1 VKTIILKEH
10 GGVEGFDLAEIP
22 HPLVQND
29 HVIIKVCA
37 SSINPVDCK
46 IRGGM
51 LAAIG
56 PDLPGVIH
64 GDVAGIVTEVGDGV
78 KELEVGDEVY
88 GCIGGFKDMPG
99 VLSEYALADPR
110 LLAKKPAN
118 LSMREAAVLPLVGIT
133 SWNALID
140 RGSLTK
146 GQRVLVHAGTGGVGH
161 FGLQLAKAMGAEVHT
176 TISNGQK
183 EEIAQEL
190 GADHVINYFKMSPK
204 QYVGQF
210 TEGMGYDLVFD
221 TVGGTCLDHSF
232 EAAKEYGTVV
242 SIAARSKHDLTQVHV
257 KSLSL
262 HVVFMLIPILKNQY
276 REQHGNI
283 LNKITELVENGKI
296 KPLLHDEEF
305 SFEEVGLAHECWESG
320 QSIGKISI
328 GNTW

>member
-1 VKTIILKEH
+1 VKTILLKEH
-10 GGVEGFDLAEIP
+10 GGVEGFDMAEIP
-22 HPLVQND
+22 HPLVQHD

-64 GDVAGIVTEVGDGV
+64 GDVAGIVTEVGNGV

-183 EEIAQEL
+183 EELAQEL

-204 QYVGQF
+204 QYVAQF

-262 HVVFMLIPILKNQY
+262 HVVFMLLPILKNQY

-296 KPLLHDEEF
+296 KPLLHEERF
-305 SFEEVGLAHECWESG
+305 SFEDVGQAHQCWEEG
-320 QSIGKISI
+320 GVIGKISLE
-328 GNTW
+328 NTW

>member
-1 VKTIILKEH
+1 MKTILLKEH
-10 GGVEGFDLAEIP
+10 GGVEGFDMAEIP
-22 HPLVQND
+22 HPLVQHD

-88 GCIGGFKDMPG
+88 GCIGGFKNMPG

-133 SWNALID
+133 SWNALVD
-140 RGSLTK
+140 SGSLAK

-183 EEIAQEL
+183 EVLAQEL

-204 QYVGQF
+204 QYVAQF
-210 TEGMGYDLVFD
+210 TEGTGYDLVFD
-221 TVGGTCLDHSF
+221 TVGGTCLNHSF

-262 HVVFMLIPILKNQY
+262 HVVFMLLPILKNQY

-320 QSIGKISI
+320 RSIGKISI

>member
-1 VKTIILKEH
+1 
-10 GGVEGFDLAEIP
+10 
-22 HPLVQND
+22 
-29 HVIIKVCA
+29 
-37 SSINPVDCK
+37 
-46 IRGGM
+46 
-51 LAAIG
+51 
-56 PDLPGVIH
+56 
-64 GDVAGIVTEVGDGV
+64 
-78 KELEVGDEVY
+78 
-88 GCIGGFKDMPG
+88 MPG
-99 VLSEYALADPR
+99 VLSEYALADPK

-118 LSMREAAVLPLVGIT
+118 LSMREAAVLPLIGIT

-140 RGSLTK
+140 RGSLTS

-183 EEIAQEL
+183 EVLAQEL
-190 GADHVINYFKMSPK
+190 GADDVINYFKMSPK
-204 QYVGQF
+204 QYVAQF

-257 KSLSL
+257 KSLCL
-262 HVVFMLIPILKNQY
+262 HVVFMLLPILKNQY

-320 QSIGKISI
+320 RSIGKISI

>member
-1 VKTIILKEH
+1 
-10 GGVEGFDLAEIP
+10 
-22 HPLVQND
+22 
-29 HVIIKVCA
+29 
-37 SSINPVDCK
+37 
-46 IRGGM
+46 
-51 LAAIG
+51 
-56 PDLPGVIH
+56 
-64 GDVAGIVTEVGDGV
+64 
-78 KELEVGDEVY
+78 
-88 GCIGGFKDMPG
+88 
-99 VLSEYALADPR
+99 
-110 LLAKKPAN
+110 
-118 LSMREAAVLPLVGIT
+118 MREAAVLPLVGIT

-183 EEIAQEL
+183 EELAQEL

-204 QYVGQF
+204 QYVAQF
-210 TEGMGYDLVFD
+210 TKGMGYDLIFD

-262 HVVFMLIPILKNQY
+262 HVVFMLLPILKNQY

-320 QSIGKISI
+320 RSIGKISI

>member
-1 VKTIILKEH
+1 MKTILLKEH

-51 LAAIG
+51 LASIG

-183 EEIAQEL
+183 EELAQEL

-204 QYVGQF
+204 QYVAQF
-210 TEGMGYDLVFD
+210 AEGTGYDLVFD

-232 EAAKEYGTVV
+232 EAAKDYGTVV

-262 HVVFMLIPILKNQY
+262 HVVFMLLPILRNQY

-320 QSIGKISI
+320 RSIGKISI

>member
-1 VKTIILKEH
+1 VKTILLKEH

-22 HPLVQND
+22 QPLVQND

-64 GDVAGIVTEVGDGV
+64 GDVAGIVTEVGNGV

-183 EEIAQEL
+183 EELAQEL

-204 QYVGQF
+204 QYVAQF
-210 TEGMGYDLVFD
+210 TEGTGYDLVFD

-262 HVVFMLIPILKNQY
+262 HVVFMLLPILKNQY

-320 QSIGKISI
+320 RSIGKISI

>member
-1 VKTIILKEH
+1 MEKPKAID
-10 GGVEGFDLAEIP
+10 G
-22 HPLVQND
+22 
-29 HVIIKVCA
+29 HVTIKVCA

-176 TISNGQK
+176 TISNDK
-183 EEIAQEL
+183 KKHSLKIL
-190 GADHVINYFKMSPK
+190 VRP
-204 QYVGQF
+204 
-210 TEGMGYDLVFD
+210 YD
-221 TVGGTCLDHSF
+221 
-232 EAAKEYGTVV
+232 
-242 SIAARSKHDLTQVHV
+242 
-257 KSLSL
+257 
-262 HVVFMLIPILKNQY
+262 
-276 REQHGNI
+276 
-283 LNKITELVENGKI
+283 
-296 KPLLHDEEF
+296 
-305 SFEEVGLAHECWESG
+305 
-320 QSIGKISI
+320 
-328 GNTW
+328 

>member
-1 VKTIILKEH
+1 MKAILLKKH

-22 HPLVQND
+22 RPLVQND

-37 SSINPVDCK
+37 SSVNPVDCK

-78 KELEVGDEVY
+78 EGLEVGDEVY

-140 RGSLTK
+140 RGSLAK
-146 GQRVLVHAGTGGVGH
+146 GQRVLVHAGTGGVGQ

-183 EEIAQEL
+183 EELAQEL

-204 QYVGQF
+204 QYVAQF

-262 HVVFMLIPILKNQY
+262 HVVFMLLPILKNQY

-320 QSIGKISI
+320 RSIGKISI

>member
-1 VKTIILKEH
+1 MKTILLKEH
-10 GGVEGFDLAEIP
+10 GGVEGFDLAEITQ
-22 HPLVQND
+22 PLVQND
-29 HVIIKVCA
+29 RVIIKVCA

-183 EEIAQEL
+183 EELAQEL

-204 QYVGQF
+204 QYVAQF
-210 TEGMGYDLVFD
+210 TEGTGYDLVFD

-262 HVVFMLIPILKNQY
+262 HVVFMLLPILKNQY

-296 KPLLHDEEF
+296 KPLLHAEEF
-305 SFEEVGLAHECWESG
+305 TFEEVGLAHECWESG
-320 QSIGKISI
+320 RSIGTISL

>member
-1 VKTIILKEH
+1 MKAILLKKH
-10 GGVEGFDLAEIP
+10 GGVEEFDLAEIP
-22 HPLVQND
+22 RPLVQND

-37 SSINPVDCK
+37 SSVNPVDCK

-133 SWNALID
+133 SWNALVD
-140 RGSLTK
+140 RGSLAK

-161 FGLQLAKAMGAEVHT
+161 FGLRLAKAMGAEVHT

-183 EEIAQEL
+183 EVLAQEL

-204 QYVGQF
+204 QYVAQF

-232 EAAKEYGTVV
+232 KAAKEYGTVV

-262 HVVFMLIPILKNQY
+262 HVVFMLLPILKNQY

-283 LNKITELVENGKI
+283 LNKITELVENRKI

-320 QSIGKISI
+320 RSIGKISI

>member
-1 VKTIILKEH
+1 VKTILLKEH

-22 HPLVQND
+22 QPLVQND

-183 EEIAQEL
+183 EELAQEL

-204 QYVGQF
+204 QYVAQF
-210 TEGMGYDLVFD
+210 TEGTGYDLVFD

-262 HVVFMLIPILKNQY
+262 HVVFMLLPILKNQY

-320 QSIGKISI
+320 RSIGKISI

>member
-1 VKTIILKEH
+1 MKAILLKKH
-10 GGVEGFDLAEIP
+10 GGVEEFDLAEIP
-22 HPLVQND
+22 RPLVQND

-37 SSINPVDCK
+37 SSVNPVDCK

-78 KELEVGDEVY
+78 KELEEGDEVY
-88 GCIGGFKDMPG
+88 GCIGGFKDIPG

-133 SWNALID
+133 SWNALVD
-140 RGSLTK
+140 RGSLAK

-183 EEIAQEL
+183 EVLAQEL

-204 QYVGQF
+204 QYVAQF

-232 EAAKEYGTVV
+232 KAAKEYGTVV

-262 HVVFMLIPILKNQY
+262 HVVFMLLPILKNQY

-283 LNKITELVENGKI
+283 LNKITELVENRKI

-320 QSIGKISI
+320 RSIGKISI

>member
-1 VKTIILKEH
+1 VKTILLKEH
-10 GGVEGFDLAEIP
+10 GGVEGFDMAEIP
-22 HPLVQND
+22 HPLVQHD

-88 GCIGGFKDMPG
+88 GCIGGFKNMPG

-183 EEIAQEL
+183 EELAQEL

-204 QYVGQF
+204 QYVAQF
-210 TEGMGYDLVFD
+210 TEGTGYDLVFD

-262 HVVFMLIPILKNQY
+262 HVVFMLLPILKNQY

-283 LNKITELVENGKI
+283 LNKITELVENGQI

-320 QSIGKISI
+320 RSIGKISI

>member
-1 VKTIILKEH
+1 MKTILLKEH
-10 GGVEGFDLAEIP
+10 GGVEGFDLAEITQ
-22 HPLVQND
+22 PLVQND
-29 HVIIKVCA
+29 RVIIKVCA

-183 EEIAQEL
+183 EELAQEL

-204 QYVGQF
+204 QYVAQF
-210 TEGMGYDLVFD
+210 TEGTGYDLVFD

-262 HVVFMLIPILKNQY
+262 HVVFMLLPILKNQY

-283 LNKITELVENGKI
+283 LNKITELVENGQI

-320 QSIGKISI
+320 RSIGKISI

>member
-1 VKTIILKEH
+1 MKTILLKEN

-183 EEIAQEL
+183 EELAQEL

-204 QYVGQF
+204 QYVAQF
-210 TEGMGYDLVFD
+210 TEGTGYDLVFD

-232 EAAKEYGTVV
+232 EAAKDYGTVV

-262 HVVFMLIPILKNQY
+262 HVVFMLLPILKNQY

-320 QSIGKISI
+320 RSIGKISI